1 VQQWYEAQTKGIL
14 VKKTETECEQAF
26 NDDFFKTVLGYAS
39 FPSNPYTI
47 DPKGKTQATGQK
59 PDAIL

>member
-47 DPKGKTQATGQK
+47 DPK
-59 PDAIL
+59 